1 MSKVDRSAAYYAR
14 YATKAFVA
22 AGFSDRCEVGVA
34 YSIGIAEPV
43 SLYIDLFGTRVIKW
57 WWVVTTT

>member
-43 SLYIDLFGTRVIKW
+43 SLYIDLFGTRVIK
-57 WWVVTTT
+57 